1 MSKDLPKYHCNR
13 DIKYLII
20 HCSASKITS
29 NFSVAALRHLH
40 VNINHWSDIG
50 YHFYITKDGVIHDCR
65 PVNITGAHCKGYN
78 SCSIGICY
86 EGGLDSSGKACDTRT
101 EKQKSSLLRLLADLK
116 QVYPSAMIV
125 GHYELGARKACPCF
139 CASKEYSFL
148 NQN

>member
-40 VNINHWSDIG
+40 VDINHWSDIG

-86 EGGLDSSGKACDTRT
+86 VVLTPQEKHVTPELKSRNPHCFDFLQISSKFI
-101 EKQKSSLLRLLADLK
+101 LLL
-116 QVYPSAMIV
+116 
-125 GHYELGARKACPCF
+125 
-139 CASKEYSFL
+139 
-148 NQN
+148 